1 MPGRSPLLG
10 LLLFFALLDG
20 QGWLCAQAAKPEEV
34 LQRDFQLQR
43 LPGSNVWVLPLE
55 LELRR
60 LWSDL
65 PQHRDAIV
73 GLEHSL
79 AARIEANH
87 GQWQQAQRGE
97 RKLLAALATLAR
109 NDRRRPELEQQ
120 LVALRS
126 SVVPPERLAAAED
139 TRAQLVELSDRRH
152 ALYLG
157 AIAIRAKTALLADA
171 YAPLKDNAEAPALL
185 AKVGAQHRLGPAR
198 DYAGDLKKL
207 REFERVIATDWIPLV
222 IVGSRQ
228 RISLVVNE
236 QTPVTFTWSSGS
248 EPTLLTASMAEA
260 SGVSAAADATV
271 ETVTIG
277 KTTYRCRTATI
288 AYLRV
293 GAHDLRHVPVAIL
306 PPEAESIG
314 AQISATALR
323 GLSVTAEPER
333 LRMVLARTSSE
344 SP

>member
-1 MPGRSPLLG
+1 MRGRSPLLG
-10 LLLFFALLDG
+10 LLFFFALSDG
-20 QGWLCAQAAKPEEV
+20 QSWLCAQTAKPEEV

-73 GLEHSL
+73 TLEHSL
-79 AARIEANH
+79 GARIEANH
-87 GQWQQAQRGE
+87 GQWQQAQRAE
-97 RKLLAALATLAR
+97 RNLLAALATLAR
-109 NDRRRPELEQQ
+109 NDKRRPELEQQ
-120 LVALRS
+120 LIALRGAL
-126 SVVPPERLAAAED
+126 VPPERLAAVDD
-139 TRAQLVELSDRRH
+139 TRAQLVELTDRRH

-157 AIAIRAKTALLADA
+157 AIAIREKTALLADA
-171 YAPLKDNAEAPALL
+171 YAPLKDTADVPALL
-185 AKVGAQHRLGPAR
+185 AKAGTQHRLGPAR

-207 REFERVIATDWIPLV
+207 NEFERVIATDWIPLV

-236 QTPVTFTWSSGS
+236 QTPVTFTWSSG

-260 SGVSAAADATV
+260 AGVSAAANAKA
-271 ETVTIG
+271 ESVTIG
-277 KTTYRCRTATI
+277 KTTYGCRTATI
-288 AYLRV
+288 TYLRI
-293 GAHDLRHVPVAIL
+293 GAHDLRDIPVAIL

-323 GLSVTAEPER
+323 GLSITAEPER
-333 LRMVLARTSSE
+333 LRMVITRTSSE
-344 SP
+344 AH